1 MDSRQFTL
9 SLSISNFATSSW
21 RGVAAAKFLKVELAK
36 NPLDWPSGQKPFGV
50 QEILKQQNVRAAAEN
65 YPRIIIS

>member
-21 RGVAAAKFLKVELAK
+21 RGVADAKFSKRELAE
-36 NPLDWPSGQKPFGV
+36 NPL
-50 QEILKQQNVRAAAEN
+50 E
-65 YPRIIIS
+65 